1 MAIYLKMIF
10 VEQKQDGNMKQVNLY
25 RFIMRLNI
33 WFVAFVI
40 LLVFTLFRGCESPE
54 PKLVYKEVKIKN
66 DSIDKEVISKYK
78 DTIAFLDTQ
87 NQKKSIEL
95 QRLYKNKNNALKLI
109 KTNKDAKVILKG
121 KDSLDLALE
130 LLDCKYVDS
139 MYIVTT
145 EMLGNE
151 KTAGIF
157 KDSIIGQFEVKE
169 KNLIQL
175 AKEQEKF
182 IKKQKRTNKFYK
194 YALPIGVVLGV
205 VVGGAL

>member
-1 MAIYLKMIF
+1 MVQINIFRILKQI
-10 VEQKQDGNMKQVNLY
+10 
-25 RFIMRLNI
+25 NI
-33 WFVAFVI
+33 WFIAFVI
-40 LLVFTLFRGCESPE
+40 LLVFMLFRGCENPQ

-66 DSIDKEVISKYK
+66 DSIDKEVISKYR

-87 NQKKSIEL
+87 NQKKQAEL
-95 QRLYKNKNNALKLI
+95 QRLYRNRNSALKRI
-109 KTNKDAKVILKG
+109 KTNNHAKVILKG

-139 MYIVTT
+139 MYVVTT

-157 KDSIIGQFEVKE
+157 KDSIIGQFEIKE
-169 KNLIQL
+169 SNLIEL

-182 IKKQKRTNKFYK
+182 IKKQKRTNNFYK

-205 VVGGAL
+205 VLGGSL

>member
-1 MAIYLKMIF
+1 
-10 VEQKQDGNMKQVNLY
+10 
-25 RFIMRLNI
+25 MRLNI

-40 LLVFTLFRGCESPE
+40 LLVFTLFRGCENPE

-66 DSIDKEVISKYK
+66 DSIDKEVISKYR

-95 QRLYKNKNNALKLI
+95 QRLYKNKNNALKRI
-109 KTNKDAKVILKG
+109 KTNEDAKVILKG

-139 MYIVTT
+139 MYVVTT

-205 VVGGAL
+205 IVGGSL

>member
-1 MAIYLKMIF
+1 MVQINIFRILKQI
-10 VEQKQDGNMKQVNLY
+10 
-25 RFIMRLNI
+25 NI

-40 LLVFTLFRGCESPE
+40 LLIIMLFRGCENPQA
-54 PKLVYKEVKIKN
+54 KLVYKEVKIKN

-95 QRLYKNKNNALKLI
+95 QRLYKNKNNALKRI
-109 KTNKDAKVILKG
+109 KTNNDAKVILKG

-182 IKKQKRTNKFYK
+182 IKKQKRTNNFYK

-205 VVGGAL
+205 IVGGGL

>member
-1 MAIYLKMIF
+1 MIF
-10 VEQKQDGNMKQVNLY
+10 VEQKQDGNMKQINLY

-33 WFVAFVI
+33 WFVAFMV
-40 LLVFTLFRGCESPE
+40 LLVFILFRGCENPQ

-66 DSIDKEVISKYK
+66 DSIDKEVISKYR

-87 NQKKSIEL
+87 NQKKQAEL
-95 QRLYKNKNNALKLI
+95 QRLYKNKNNALKRI
-109 KTNKDAKVILKG
+109 KTNDDAKVILKG

-157 KDSIIGQFEVKE
+157 KDSIISQFEVKE

>member
-1 MAIYLKMIF
+1 
-10 VEQKQDGNMKQVNLY
+10 VEQKQDGNMKQINLY

-33 WFVAFVI
+33 WFVAFMV
-40 LLVFTLFRGCESPE
+40 LLIFTLFRGCEAPA
-54 PKLVYKEVKIKN
+54 PKLVYKEVIKVN
-66 DSIDKEVISKYK
+66 DSIDKEVISKYR

-95 QRLYKNKNNALKLI
+95 QRLYKNKNNALKRI
-109 KTNKDAKVILKG
+109 KTNEDAKVILKG

-157 KDSIIGQFEVKE
+157 KDSIISNFEVKE

-205 VVGGAL
+205 VVGGSL

>member
-1 MAIYLKMIF
+1 MVQINIFRILKQI
-10 VEQKQDGNMKQVNLY
+10 
-25 RFIMRLNI
+25 NI
-33 WFVAFVI
+33 WFIAFVI
-40 LLVFTLFRGCESPE
+40 LLIIMLFRGCENPQ

-66 DSIDKEVISKYK
+66 DSIDKEVISKYR

-87 NQKKSIEL
+87 NQKKQAEL
-95 QRLYKNKNNALKLI
+95 QRLYRNRNSALKRI
-109 KTNKDAKVILKG
+109 KTNNDAKVILKG

-139 MYIVTT
+139 MYVVTT

-157 KDSIIGQFEVKE
+157 KDSIIGQFEIKE
-169 KNLIQL
+169 SNLIEL

-182 IKKQKRTNKFYK
+182 IKKQKRTNNFYK

-205 VVGGAL
+205 VLGGSL

>member
-1 MAIYLKMIF
+1 
-10 VEQKQDGNMKQVNLY
+10 MKQINLY
-25 RFIMRLNI
+25 NFIKRLNI
-33 WFVAFVI
+33 WFVAFVV
-40 LLVFTLFRGCESPE
+40 LLVFILLRGCESPA
-54 PKLVYKEVKIKN
+54 PKLVYKEVKVKN
-66 DSIDKEVISKYK
+66 DSIDKEVIAKYR

-95 QRLYKNKNNALKLI
+95 QRLYKNKNNALKRI
-109 KTNKDAKVILKG
+109 KTNNDAKVILKG
-121 KDSLDLALE
+121 KDSLEIALR
-130 LLDCKYVDS
+130 LVDCDYVDS
-139 MYIVTT
+139 MYVVTT

-151 KTAGIF
+151 KTSGIF

>member
-1 MAIYLKMIF
+1 
-10 VEQKQDGNMKQVNLY
+10 MKQINLY
-25 RFIMRLNI
+25 NFIKRLNI
-33 WFVAFVI
+33 WFVAFVV
-40 LLVFTLFRGCESPE
+40 LLVFMLFRGCESPA
-54 PKLVYKEVKIKN
+54 PKLVYKEVKVKN
-66 DSIDKEVISKYK
+66 DSIDKEVIAKYL
-78 DTIAFLDTQ
+78 DIIAFLDSQ

-95 QRLYKNKNNALKLI
+95 QRLYKNKNNALKYI
-109 KTNKDAKVILKG
+109 NPKVILKD
-121 KDSLDLALE
+121 KDSLEIALR
-130 LLDCKYVDS
+130 LVDCDYVDS
-139 MYIVTT
+139 MYVVTT

-151 KTAGIF
+151 KTSGIF

-182 IKKQKRTNKFYK
+182 IKKQKRTNNFYK